1 MKNFIFALF
10 FLSNN
15 LFAQVI
21 ENKEVRDSIMTKIDS
36 LAVLE
41 MKVDSIATPLTGYA
55 NGVYLNFDDFLSR
68 KPNQDFKYT
77 LKKSKMFLPVVK
89 SSNNALIFSIV
100 DNKKMY
106 LNINS
111 LEGLLD
117 SESKKYL
124 KYDYV
129 KDIFIEVDITGKNFI
144 AEYTFENSNTSMIAA
159 QFGLIGG
166 IAAISMMKHTYIVY
180 LDSIKKI
187 HVFDDKEEFLE
198 YIEKNFPSKVGLY
211 EKMTNPKIST
221 YIKIKSVLEQ
231 LD

>member
-77 LKKSKMFLPVVK
+77 LKKSKMFLPKVK

-124 KYDYV
+124 KYDYD

-166 IAAISMMKHTYIVY
+166 IAAISMMKQTYIVY